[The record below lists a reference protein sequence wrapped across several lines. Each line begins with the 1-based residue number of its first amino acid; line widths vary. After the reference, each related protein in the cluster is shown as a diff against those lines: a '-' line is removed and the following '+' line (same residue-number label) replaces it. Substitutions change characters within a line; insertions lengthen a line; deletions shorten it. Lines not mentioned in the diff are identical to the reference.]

1 MAKKGF
7 IHLFFTALIAALLS
21 FFLLYFFSPSMSTQ
35 FLGVSFATRKGS
47 ANALVLSAVDS
58 TVEHMKNSPEFTK
71 EKIDQFVDLVN
82 SPEMKQKA
90 KARAKEGSDAVEEFL
105 QTLMDRVK

>member
-7 IHLFFTALIAALLS
+7 LHLFLTALLVALLS

-58 TVEHMKNSPEFTK
+58 TVEHMKNSPEYTK

-82 SPEMKQKA
+82 SPEIKEKA
-90 KARAKEGSDAVEEFL
+90 KARAKEGAGALEDFL
-105 QTLMDRVK
+105 KTLMDRVR